1 MTKQFLEQASWFNF
15 GTQISKVYGR
25 RNYQVSINR
34 TVKTVIVGCQKAIK
48 EAGFLTPFI
57 DEIKELKLLWAAFT
71 YKKDV
76 INLLKDL
83 EKYGYKIQWI

>member
-1 MTKQFLEQASWFNF
+1 MTKKFLEQASWFNF
-15 GTQISKVYGR
+15 GTQTSKVHGR

-34 TVKTVIVGCQKAIK
+34 KEKTVTVGCQKAIK
-48 EAGFLTPFI
+48 EAGLLAPFI

-83 EKYGYKIQWI
+83 EKHGYKIQWI